1 MDARQWF
8 QSYPVVS
15 ELPYFSELEIDPDTS
30 KSDVLLL
37 AGVTTDA
44 EARDRVHGLVVREL
58 GAVLRCDPCTIDPQA
73 PFASFGLDSLM
84 ALELRN
90 RLEHSGC
97 VRLPVTL
104 IWSSPTV
111 EQLTDAL
118 LRVLRGDLL
127 RESAEESTSPVISDE
142 DAQWITNLGKAL
154 RDGEEERA

>member
-1 MDARQWF
+1 
-8 QSYPVVS
+8 
-15 ELPYFSELEIDPDTS
+15 
-30 KSDVLLL
+30 
-37 AGVTTDA
+37 
-44 EARDRVHGLVVREL
+44 
-58 GAVLRCDPCTIDPQA
+58 
-73 PFASFGLDSLM
+73 M

-127 RESAEESTSPVISDE
+127 RESAEESTPPVISDE